1 MKRFEIFRPGK
12 HTAASGVTLNF
23 SEADLQ
29 AAVTAYDPAVHEAP
43 IVVGHPKDNAPAYGW
58 IGSLS
63 FGEAGAMEAAPIQVD
78 ADFAEMVSAGRFK
91 KRSASW
97 YVPGSANH
105 PLAGKPGHDAY
116 YLRHVAF
123 LGAQPPAVKGLKEV
137 AFSEEDGTVE
147 FSDSFTASI
156 TARLFRSVREW
167 IISDKGVD
175 AADKVV
181 PDYLIGS
188 LEEAARAESQQAP
201 SVAYQEED
209 PMTIAELQAQV
220 ATLTA
225 ENATLK
231 TQAAKVANFAEADA
245 SLKTREA
252 AVAGAEAKITRAA
265 VDARVDAIVKAGR
278 LLPKHKQH
286 TVDFAMSLVDGEAV
300 IDFGEGDKAKKVTQR
315 EAYLLQLEG
324 AAKVIEFGEL
334 SAHDD
339 GPQDSQAEI
348 SFAEAQKTLSS
359 QVFGAGKAA

>member
-1 MKRFEIFRPGK
+1 MKRFEIFRPGR

-29 AAVTAYDPAVHEAP
+29 AAVAAYDPAAHEAP

-58 IGSLS
+58 VGSLS
-63 FGEAGAMEAAPIQVD
+63 FGEGGAMEAAPIQVD

-97 YVPGSANH
+97 YVPGAANH

-123 LGAQPPAVKGLKEV
+123 LGAQPPAVKGLREV
-137 AFSEEDGTVE
+137 AFGDSEEGVVE
-147 FSDSFTASI
+147 FADAGMVASLM
-156 TARLFRSVREW
+156 ARVARNFREW
-167 IISDKGVD
+167 IISSKSIED
-175 AADKVV
+175 ADKVI

-188 LEEAARAESQQAP
+188 LEEAARAESQPAP
-201 SVAYQEED
+201 AMAYQEED
-209 PMTIAELQAQV
+209 QMNIAELQAQV

-231 TQAAKVANFAEADA
+231 AQVSKVANFAEADA
-245 SLKTREA
+245 TLKTREA
-252 AVAGAEAKITRAA
+252 AVAAAEAKITRAA
-265 VDARVDAIVKAGR
+265 VEARVDAIVKAGR

-324 AAKVIEFGEL
+324 AAKVVEFGEL
-334 SAHDD
+334 AAHDD
-339 GPQDSQAEI
+339 GPSQKTV
-348 SFAEAQKTLSS
+348 SDAEASLFK
-359 QVFGAGKAA
+359 QVATGGAK

>member
-1 MKRFEIFRPGK
+1 MKRFEIFRPGR

-29 AAVTAYDPAVHEAP
+29 AAVAAYDPAVHEAP

-58 IGSLS
+58 VGSLS
-63 FGEAGAMEAAPIQVD
+63 FGEGGAIEASPIQVD
-78 ADFAEMVSAGRFK
+78 PAFAEMVQAGRFK
-91 KRSASW
+91 KRSVSW
-97 YVPGSANH
+97 YVPGSTNH
-105 PLAGKPGHDAY
+105 PLAGKPGHESY
-116 YLRHVAF
+116 YPRHVAF

-147 FSDSFTASI
+147 FSDSFATSI
-156 TARLFRSVREW
+156 TARLFRSMREW

-188 LEEAARAESQQAP
+188 LEEAARAESQPAP
-201 SVAYQEED
+201 QVAYHEED
-209 PMTIAELQAQV
+209 PMNIAELQAQIT
-220 ATLTA
+220 TLTA

-231 TQAAKVANFAEADA
+231 AQASKVANFAEADA
-245 SLKTREA
+245 TLKTREA
-252 AVAGAEAKITRAA
+252 AVAAAEAKITRAA
-265 VDARVDAIVKAGR
+265 VEARVDAIVKAGR

-324 AAKVIEFGEL
+324 AAKVVEFGEL
-334 SAHDD
+334 AAHDD
-339 GPQDSQAEI
+339 GPSEAT
-348 SFAEAQKTLSS
+348 FAEAESNLFK
-359 QVFGAGKAA
+359 QVASGGAAVK

>member
-12 HTAASGVTLNF
+12 HTAASGVTLSF
-23 SEADLQ
+23 SEADLK
-29 AAVTAYDPAVHEAP
+29 AAVDAYDPSVHEAP

-58 IGSLS
+58 VGSLS

-78 ADFAEMVSAGRFK
+78 ANFAEMVSAGRFK

-137 AFSEEDGTVE
+137 AFSEEDGIVE
-147 FSDSFTASI
+147 FSDSFAASI

-188 LEEAARAESQQAP
+188 LEEAARAESQPSP

-209 PMTIAELQAQV
+209 PMNIAELQAQV

-225 ENATLK
+225 ENAALK
-231 TQAAKVANFAEADA
+231 AKEVSFAEADA

-252 AVAGAEAKITRAA
+252 AIAAAEAKITRAA
-265 VDARVDAIVKAGR
+265 VEARVDAIVKAGR
-278 LLPKHKQH
+278 LLPKQKQH
-286 TVDFAMSLVDGEAV
+286 TVDFAMSLADGETV

-315 EAYLLQLEG
+315 EAYLLQLES
-324 AAKVIEFGEL
+324 AAKVVEFGEL
-334 SAHDD
+334 AAHDD
-339 GPQDSQAEI
+339 GPKNPKDEL
-348 SFAEAQKTLSS
+348 SFAEAQKTLSD
-359 QVFGAGKAA
+359 QVFGAGKA